1 MEGMGIMNL
10 FSDIY
15 RNKSVFLTGV
25 TGFKGSWM
33 AHWLINLGAKVTG
46 YALTPPTEPNHFDL
60 LKPDINMIYGDIRD
74 DEKLKGSIRA
84 YKPDIIFHLAAQP
97 LVRLSYSNPKETFET
112 NVIGTLNLF
121 EACRNIESI
130 KAVVNITTDKCYE
143 NKEWIW
149 PYRENDPM
157 GGFDP
162 YSASKGCSELLSSCY
177 RNSFFNLSDYG
188 SKHNTLI
195 ATCRAGNVIGGG
207 DWAKDRIVPD
217 IIRAAVDCVP
227 VEIRNPKAVRPWQHV
242 LEPIAGYLMVGE
254 KLLKGEKACADAWNF
269 GPDENDNREVGDIVS
284 LMHKNWNK
292 IEYNVCQ
299 SPDNLHE
306 AHFLRLDSSKA
317 KIMLGWKPVW
327 DFHQAVDNT
336 LKWYKSFYEEK
347 NLITLEQLNA
357 YIKDL
362 SKLNIG

>member
-1 MEGMGIMNL
+1 MEGMEIMNL

-33 AHWLINLGAKVTG
+33 AHWLVNLGAKVTG

-60 LKPDINMIYGDIRD
+60 LKPDIDMVYGDIRD
-74 DEKLKGSIRA
+74 EEKLKESIRMN
-84 YKPDIIFHLAAQP
+84 KPDIIFHLAAQP
-97 LVRLSYSNPKETFET
+97 LVRLSYLNPKETFET
-112 NVIGTLNLF
+112 NVIGSLNLF

-149 PYRENDPM
+149 PYRENDPI

-207 DWAKDRIVPD
+207 DWADDRLVPD
-217 IIRAAVDCVP
+217 IVRAAIKGIP
-227 VEIRNPKAVRPWQHV
+227 VEIRSPKAVRPWQHV
-242 LEPIAGYLMVGE
+242 LEPLAGYLLVGE
-254 KLLKGEKACADAWNF
+254 KLLNGEKQFAEAWNF
-269 GPDENDNREVGDIVS
+269 GPEENDNREVGDIVS
-284 LMHKNWNK
+284 LMHNNWNK
-292 IEYNVCQ
+292 VNFNICGSIEK
-299 SPDNLHE
+299 LHE
-306 AHFLRLDSSKA
+306 ANLLRLDSSKA
-317 KIMLGWKPVW
+317 KILLGWKPVW
-327 DFHQAVDNT
+327 DFHKTVDNT
-336 LKWYKSFYEEK
+336 LEWYKAYYDEDII
-347 NLITLEQLNA
+347 ITVDQLND

-362 SKLNIG
+362 SRLDVG